1 MPMSTPKQF
10 GKLQGIIYDFSE
22 ANDVLAMH
30 SHDENTIHIS
40 VVSRGSFRVHNGGGW
55 DITIKAG
62 DVVDFE
68 PNEQH
73 EFIALEPNSRI
84 VNIIKGVA

>member
-1 MPMSTPKQF
+1 MRFNQKKF
-10 GKLQGIIYDFSE
+10 GKLNGTIYDFPE
-22 ANDVLAMH
+22 INDILPMH
-30 SHDENTIHIS
+30 SHSEDDSHITI
-40 VVSRGSFRVHNGGGW
+40 VSKGSFRAHNGSTW

-68 PNEQH
+68 PNEPH
-73 EFIALEPNSRI
+73 EFIALEPDSRI

>member
-1 MPMSTPKQF
+1 MLLSGTKTF
-10 GKLQGIIYDFSE
+10 GKLQGTIYDFPE
-22 ANDVLAMH
+22 VNDTLRMH
-30 SHDENTIHIS
+30 SHTEQDVHITII
-40 VVSRGSFRVHNGGGW
+40 SRGSFRTHNGKDW

-62 DVVDFE
+62 DIVDFE

>member
-1 MPMSTPKQF
+1 MYGSSKNF
-10 GKLQGIIYDFSE
+10 GKLQGIVYEFPEI
-22 ANDVLAMH
+22 NDVLPMH
-30 SHDENTIHIS
+30 THDENTVHITII
-40 VVSRGSFRVHNGGGW
+40 SRGSFRAHNGKDW

>member
-1 MPMSTPKQF
+1 MLTSGQKNF
-10 GKLQGIIYDFSE
+10 GKLQGIIYDFPE
-22 ANDVLAMH
+22 VNDILPMH
-30 SHDENTIHIS
+30 NHDENTVHITI
-40 VVSRGSFRVHNGGGW
+40 VSKGSFRAHGKNF

-62 DVVDFE
+62 DIVDFE
-68 PNEQH
+68 PNDSH

>member
-1 MPMSTPKQF
+1 MWIAGTKQF
-10 GKLQGIIYDFSE
+10 GKLQGVIYDFPE
-22 ANDVLAMH
+22 VNDTLAMH
-30 SHDENTIHIS
+30 THTDQDVHITI
-40 VVSRGSFRVHNGGGW
+40 VSKGSFRAHNGIDW

-68 PNEQH
+68 PNDPH
-73 EFIALEPNSRI
+73 EFIALEPDSRI